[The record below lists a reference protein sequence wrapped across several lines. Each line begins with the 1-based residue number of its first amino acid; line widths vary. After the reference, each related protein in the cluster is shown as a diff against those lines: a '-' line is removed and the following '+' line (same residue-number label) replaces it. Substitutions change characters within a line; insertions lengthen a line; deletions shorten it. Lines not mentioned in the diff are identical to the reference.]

1 MGRGFLQNF
10 QQGVLRLLGHIVGPD
25 EQNGAA
31 GRLIGQDIGVL
42 PHGPHGVDMK
52 GPGRPVPAHLDD
64 IRVAAGR
71 GLDAAGADA
80 ARLVPRPLAD
90 GRFGQQAG
98 QGAPGRSPAGP
109 PARGRGETA
118 GVDIGGQLPLGRLVA
133 RKAFKS
139 HPYSFSYRSMSV
151 TKTVAPPTVTS
162 TGKEA

>member
-98 QGAPGRSPAGP
+98 QGAPAAPLRALQHEGVGKP
-109 PARGRGETA
+109 PASISAASCRLAASLPAKPSNRILTA
-118 GVDIGGQLPLGRLVA
+118 SRTAQCR
-133 RKAFKS
+133 
-139 HPYSFSYRSMSV
+139 
-151 TKTVAPPTVTS
+151 
-162 TGKEA
+162 